1 MKTRKI
7 HKQKE
12 ETVTKPGKKAGK
24 PLGRPRAGASKKTDT
39 ILEQSLSL
47 LQATLES
54 TADGILVVDEEG
66 RMVSFN
72 QKFVQMWRIP
82 VSILYARDDE
92 RALAFVLDQLKD
104 PDGFLKKV
112 RELYSHP
119 GEESYDV
126 LPFKDGRVFER
137 YSIPQRIGAKIV
149 GRVWSFRDVTDRQNA
164 EEALR
169 QGTEKALRYQA
180 GLLELAKSDVTD
192 LGEALAKIA
201 EVDARTLGV
210 ERVGIWL
217 FSPNRNRIVCQD
229 LYLNKQNRH
238 EQGMELLAEDYPVY
252 FQALKESRILPAD
265 DALEDPRTHEFAEGY
280 LKPYGISSMMDV
292 PFRLGG
298 EVVGIVCHEHIG
310 PARVWSLEDQEFAS
324 SVADMV
330 SLAFITAGRLK
341 AEKALQEKTEELE
354 RSNKELEQFAYVASH
369 DLQEPLHLIMA
380 FADRLQSLQDEVK
393 KDKMPDYVHRMQ
405 RSARRMRLLIDDLLQ
420 FSRVTTR
427 AKPFVRVDLRAGV
440 LEVIK
445 DLELRL
451 TETEGEVV
459 LGALPEVFADALQM
473 RQLFQNLIVNAL
485 KFRRPGVPP
494 RVSIGSRNLESG
506 FVRITVKDNG
516 IGFDEKYLEQIFRPF
531 SRLHSYF
538 EYEGSGI
545 GLAICQKIVSRH
557 GGEITAKSVPG
568 EGSEFTFTLPL
579 PEAADKNSK

>member
-1 MKTRKI
+1 
-7 HKQKE
+7 
-12 ETVTKPGKKAGK
+12 
-24 PLGRPRAGASKKTDT
+24 
-39 ILEQSLSL
+39 
-47 LQATLES
+47 
-54 TADGILVVDEEG
+54 
-66 RMVSFN
+66 
-72 QKFVQMWRIP
+72 
-82 VSILYARDDE
+82 
-92 RALAFVLDQLKD
+92 
-104 PDGFLKKV
+104 
-112 RELYSHP
+112 
-119 GEESYDV
+119 
-126 LPFKDGRVFER
+126 
-137 YSIPQRIGAKIV
+137 
-149 GRVWSFRDVTDRQNA
+149 
-164 EEALR
+164 
-169 QGTEKALRYQA
+169 
-180 GLLELAKSDVTD
+180 
-192 LGEALAKIA
+192 
-201 EVDARTLGV
+201 
-210 ERVGIWL
+210 
-217 FSPNRNRIVCQD
+217 
-229 LYLNKQNRH
+229 
-238 EQGMELLAEDYPVY
+238 
-252 FQALKESRILPAD
+252 
-265 DALEDPRTHEFAEGY
+265 
-280 LKPYGISSMMDV
+280 
-292 PFRLGG
+292 LGG